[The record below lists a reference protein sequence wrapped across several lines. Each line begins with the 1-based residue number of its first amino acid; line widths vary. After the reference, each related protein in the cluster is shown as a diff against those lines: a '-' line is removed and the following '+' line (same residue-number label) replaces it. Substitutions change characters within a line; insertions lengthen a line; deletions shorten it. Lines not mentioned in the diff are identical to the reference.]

1 MTRTLSAL
9 ALVLVLIGCAGKP
22 TPYKPKADRTGYSQQ
37 QLDAP
42 TWRVQ
47 FAGNINTPR
56 ETVENYLLYRSAE
69 IMLFGGYEK
78 FVMLEKD
85 IERNV
90 EYRDTGYY
98 PHFGYG
104 LHHGRHH
111 GHHHGLSYYG
121 PTRYSPLVSYSGT
134 ATIRIYSGGP
144 PPNNAP
150 VYDAQEIVQQLG
162 PTMVL
167 PQAGSGAS

>member
-1 MTRTLSAL
+1 MTRILSAL
-9 ALVLVLIGCAGKP
+9 ALVLVLIGCAGRP
-22 TPYKPKADRTGYSQQ
+22 TPYQPKADRTGYSQQ
-37 QLDAP
+37 QLDTQ

-47 FAGNINTPR
+47 FVGNIDTPR

-90 EYRDTGYY
+90 EYRNTGYY
-98 PHFGYG
+98 THFGYD
-104 LHHGRHH
+104 LRRRRHR
-111 GHHHGLSYYG
+111 GHRHGLRHYG
-121 PTRYSPLVSYSGT
+121 PAYYSPLVSYSGT

-162 PTMVL
+162 PTIVL
-167 PQAGSGAS
+167 PQAGSG

>member
-1 MTRTLSAL
+1 MTRAVSTL
-9 ALVLVLIGCAGKP
+9 ALVLLLIGCAGKP
-22 TPYKPKADRTGYSQQ
+22 TPYQPKADRTGYSQQ
-37 QLDAP
+37 QLDAQ

-69 IMLFGGYEK
+69 IMLFGGYDK
-78 FVMLEKD
+78 FVMLEND

-104 LHHGRHH
+104 LHHGRRH
-111 GHHHGLSYYG
+111 GHHYGLGYYG
-121 PTRYSPLVSYSGT
+121 PAYYTPLVSYSGT

-150 VYDAQEIVQQLG
+150 IYDAQEIVQQLG
-162 PTMVL
+162 PTIVL
-167 PQAGSGAS
+167 PQTGSG

>member
-1 MTRTLSAL
+1 MMRTLSAL
-9 ALVLVLIGCAGKP
+9 ALVLVLNGCAGNP
-22 TPYKPKADRTGYSQQ
+22 TPYQPKADRTGYSEQ
-37 QLDAP
+37 QLDAQ

-47 FAGNINTPR
+47 FAGNIDTPR

-69 IMLFGGYEK
+69 IMLFGGYDK

-90 EYRDTGYY
+90 NYRGTGYY

-104 LHHGRHH
+104 LHHGHH
-111 GHHHGLSYYG
+111 YGLEYYG
-121 PTRYSPLVSYSGT
+121 PVNYSPVVSYSGT

-150 VYDAQEIVQQLG
+150 IYDAQEIVQQLG
-162 PTMVL
+162 PTIVL
-167 PQAGSGAS
+167 PQTGSG

>member
-1 MTRTLSAL
+1 MTRALSAL

-22 TPYKPKADRTGYSQQ
+22 TPYQPKADRTGYSQQ
-37 QLDAP
+37 QLDTQ

-47 FAGNINTPR
+47 FAGNIDTPR

-69 IMLFGGYEK
+69 IMLFGGYQK

-90 EYRDTGYY
+90 EYWDTGYY

-111 GHHHGLSYYG
+111 GYHHGLSYYG

-162 PTMVL
+162 PTIVL
-167 PQAGSGAS
+167 PQAGSG

>member
-1 MTRTLSAL
+1 MTRALSAL

-22 TPYKPKADRTGYSQQ
+22 TPYQPKADRTGYSQQ
-37 QLDAP
+37 KLDAQ

-47 FAGNINTPR
+47 FTGNINTPR

-98 PHFGYG
+98 PPFGYG
-104 LHHGRHH
+104 LHHGHHH
-111 GHHHGLSYYG
+111 GHHHGLWYYG
-121 PTRYSPLVSYSGT
+121 PVYYSPLVSYSGT

-162 PTMVL
+162 PMIVL
-167 PQAGSGAS
+167 PQTGSG

>member
-1 MTRTLSAL
+1 MTRAVSTL
-9 ALVLVLIGCAGKP
+9 ALVLLLIGCAGKP
-22 TPYKPKADRTGYSQQ
+22 TPYQPKADRTGYSQQ
-37 QLDAP
+37 QLDAQ

-69 IMLFGGYEK
+69 IMLFGGYDK

-90 EYRDTGYY
+90 NYRGTGYY

-104 LHHGRHH
+104 LHHGLHH
-111 GHHHGLSYYG
+111 GHHYGLGYYG
-121 PTRYSPLVSYSGT
+121 PVNYSPVVSYSGT

-150 VYDAQEIVQQLG
+150 IYDAQEIVQQLG
-162 PTMVL
+162 PTIVL
-167 PQAGSGAS
+167 PQAGSG

>member
-1 MTRTLSAL
+1 MRALSTL
-9 ALVLVLIGCAGKP
+9 ALVLVLIGCAGTP
-22 TPYKPKADRTGYSQQ
+22 TPYQPKVDRAGYSQQ
-37 QLDAP
+37 QLDSQ

-69 IMLFGGYEK
+69 IMLFGGHDK

-85 IERNV
+85 IERIVN
-90 EYRDTGYY
+90 YRGTGYY

-104 LHHGRHH
+104 LRH
-111 GHHHGLSYYG
+111 GHHHGLGYYG
-121 PTRYSPLVSYSGT
+121 PVNYSPVVSYRGT

-150 VYDAQEIVQQLG
+150 IYDAQEIVQQLG
-162 PTMVL
+162 PTIVL
-167 PQAGSGAS
+167 PQTRSG

>member
-1 MTRTLSAL
+1 MARALSAL
-9 ALVLVLIGCAGKP
+9 ALLLVLFGCAGKP
-22 TPYKPKADRTGYSQQ
+22 TPYQPKVDRTGYSQQ
-37 QLDAP
+37 QLGAQ

-47 FAGNINTPR
+47 FAGNFDTPR

-69 IMLFGGYEK
+69 IMLVGGYDT

-90 EYRDTGYY
+90 EYLETGYY

-104 LHHGRHH
+104 RGHGY
-111 GHHHGLSYYG
+111 GLWYYG
-121 PTRYSPLVSYSGT
+121 PVYHSPLVSYSAT

-144 PPNNAP
+144 PPSNAP

-162 PTMVL
+162 PTAVL
-167 PQAGSGAS
+167 PQTGSG

>member
-1 MTRTLSAL
+1 MTRALSAL

-22 TPYKPKADRTGYSQQ
+22 TPYQPKTDRTGYSQQ
-37 QLDAP
+37 KLDAQ

-47 FAGNINTPR
+47 FIGNINTPR

-90 EYRDTGYY
+90 EYRVLRKGFETIDCGF
-98 PHFGYG
+98 HAANA
-104 LHHGRHH
+104 
-111 GHHHGLSYYG
+111 
-121 PTRYSPLVSYSGT
+121 SGCCCSALT
-134 ATIRIYSGGP
+134 C
-144 PPNNAP
+144 
-150 VYDAQEIVQQLG
+150 
-162 PTMVL
+162 
-167 PQAGSGAS
+167 AGVI

>member
-1 MTRTLSAL
+1 MTRALSAL
-9 ALVLVLIGCAGKP
+9 ALVLVLIGCSGKP
-22 TPYKPKADRTGYSQQ
+22 TPYQPKADRTGYSQQ
-37 QLDAP
+37 QLDTQ

-47 FAGNINTPR
+47 FAGNIDTPR
-56 ETVENYLLYRSAE
+56 QTVENYLLYRSAE
-69 IMLFGGYEK
+69 IMLFGGHEK

-90 EYRDTGYY
+90 EYQDTGYY

-104 LHHGRHH
+104 LRRGRRHGRHH
-111 GHHHGLSYYG
+111 GLRYYG
-121 PTRYSPLVSYSGT
+121 PVYYSPLVSYSGT

-150 VYDAQEIVQQLG
+150 VYNAQEIVQQLG
-162 PTMVL
+162 PTIVF
-167 PQAGSGAS
+167 PQAGSR

>member
-1 MTRTLSAL
+1 MRHALSAL
-9 ALVLVLIGCAGKP
+9 ALVLVLYGCAGNP
-22 TPYKPKADRTGYSQQ
+22 TPYQPKADRTGYSQQ
-37 QLDAP
+37 QLDAQ

-69 IMLFGGYEK
+69 IMLFGGYDK

-90 EYRDTGYY
+90 KYRDAGYY

-104 LHHGRHH
+104 LHHGHRH
-111 GHHHGLSYYG
+111 GYHHGLWYYE
-121 PTRYSPLVSYSGT
+121 PAYYTPLVSYSGT

-150 VYDAQEIVQQLG
+150 IYDAQEIVQQLG
-162 PTMVL
+162 PTIVL
-167 PQAGSGAS
+167 PQAGSG

>member
-1 MTRTLSAL
+1 MTRALSAL
-9 ALVLVLIGCAGKP
+9 ALVLVLFGCAGKP
-22 TPYKPKADRTGYSQQ
+22 TPYQPKVDGTGYSQQ
-37 QLDAP
+37 QLDAQ

-47 FAGNINTPR
+47 FAGNIDTPR

-90 EYRDTGYY
+90 EYLDTGYY
-98 PHFGYG
+98 PPFGYG
-104 LHHGRHH
+104 LRRGHHH
-111 GHHHGLSYYG
+111 GHHHGLTYYG
-121 PTRYSPLVSYSGT
+121 PVNYSPVVSYSGT

-162 PTMVL
+162 PTIVL
-167 PQAGSGAS
+167 PQAGSG

>member
-1 MTRTLSAL
+1 MTRALSAL

-22 TPYKPKADRTGYSQQ
+22 TPYQPKADRTGYSEQ
-37 QLDAP
+37 QLDAQ
-42 TWRVQ
+42 TWRVR

-56 ETVENYLLYRSAE
+56 ETVEDYLLYRSAE
-69 IMLFGGYEK
+69 IMLFGGHDK

-98 PHFGYG
+98 PNFEYDLSHG
-104 LHHGRHH
+104 HHR
-111 GHHHGLSYYG
+111 GHHHGLRYYG
-121 PTRYSPLVSYSGT
+121 PVYYSPLVSYSGT

-162 PTMVL
+162 PTIVL
-167 PQAGSGAS
+167 PQAGSG

>member
-1 MTRTLSAL
+1 MRHALSTL
-9 ALVLVLIGCAGKP
+9 ALVLLLIGCAGKP
-22 TPYKPKADRTGYSQQ
+22 TPYQPKADRTGYSQQ
-37 QLDAP
+37 QLDAQ
-42 TWRVQ
+42 TWRVH

-69 IMLFGGYEK
+69 IMLFGGYDK
-78 FVMLEKD
+78 FVMLETD

-90 EYRDTGYY
+90 KYWDAGYY

-104 LHHGRHH
+104 LHHGYRH
-111 GHHHGLSYYG
+111 GYHHGLGYYG
-121 PTRYSPLVSYSGT
+121 PAYYTPLVSYSGT

-150 VYDAQEIVQQLG
+150 IYDAQEIVQQLG
-162 PTMVL
+162 PTIVL
-167 PQAGSGAS
+167 PQTGSG

>member
-1 MTRTLSAL
+1 MTRALSAL
-9 ALVLVLIGCAGKP
+9 ALVLVLVGCAGEP
-22 TPYKPKADRTGYSQQ
+22 TPYQPKADRTGYSEQ
-37 QLDAP
+37 QLDTQ

-47 FAGNINTPR
+47 FAGNIDTPR

-78 FVMLEKD
+78 FVILEKD

-90 EYRDTGYY
+90 EYWGSGYY
-98 PHFGYG
+98 PYSGFG
-104 LHHGRHH
+104 LHRGRY
-111 GHHHGLSYYG
+111 HGLSYGG
-121 PTRYSPLVSYSGT
+121 PTRYKPIVSYSGS

-150 VYDAQEIVQQLG
+150 VYDAQEIVQRLG
-162 PTMVL
+162 PTIVL
-167 PQAGSGAS
+167 PQTESG

>member
-1 MTRTLSAL
+1 MTRALSAL

-22 TPYKPKADRTGYSQQ
+22 TPYQPKADRTGYSQQ
-37 QLDAP
+37 KLDAQ

-47 FAGNINTPR
+47 FIGNINTPR

-90 EYRDTGYY
+90 EYRNTGYY

-104 LHHGRHH
+104 LHRRRHR
-111 GHHHGLSYYG
+111 GHRHGLRHYG
-121 PTRYSPLVSYSGT
+121 PIYYSPLVSYSGT

-162 PTMVL
+162 PTIVL
-167 PQAGSGAS
+167 PQAGSG

>member
-1 MTRTLSAL
+1 M
-9 ALVLVLIGCAGKP
+9 LVLIGCARES
-22 TPYKPKADRTGYSQQ
+22 TPYQPKTNRTGYSEQ
-37 QLDAP
+37 QLDAQ

-47 FAGNINTPR
+47 FTGNLDTPR

-69 IMLFGGYEK
+69 IMLFGGYDK

-90 EYRDTGYY
+90 NYRGTGFY

-104 LHHGRHH
+104 LRRGRHH
-111 GHHHGLSYYG
+111 GLGYYG
-121 PTRYSPLVSYSGT
+121 PVNYSPVVSYSGI
-134 ATIRIYSGGP
+134 ATIRIYSGGS

-162 PTMVL
+162 PTIVI
-167 PQAGSGAS
+167 PQAGSE